1 MDASEDGEHYYVTD
15 DESLSRKIKKATCQL
30 KVLPD
35 TADDSRWDDCDLWLQ
50 FLSKGGRNYMI
61 RLNGDRIT
69 VQKGQGKIYYELKN
83 LDEFLDLMDE
93 FQANGGIEDYDF

>member
-1 MDASEDGEHYYVTD
+1 
-15 DESLSRKIKKATCQL
+15 
-30 KVLPD
+30 
-35 TADDSRWDDCDLWLQ
+35 
-50 FLSKGGRNYMI
+50 MI
-61 RLNGDRIT
+61 RLNGYRIT